1 MWMALILALTLC
13 AQDGCT
19 ALMWACME
27 NQLEVVQA
35 LLAAGVDKEAVGEEV
50 DGGSAHTV
58 GMVMLLIKR
67 PQIMRWGL
75 GSRRIQWGW

>member
-1 MWMALILALTLC
+1 M
-13 AQDGCT
+13 
-19 ALMWACME
+19 
-27 NQLEVVQA
+27 
-35 LLAAGVDKEAVGEEV
+35 AAGVDKEAVGEEV

>member
-50 DGGSAHTV
+50 DGG
-58 GMVMLLIKR
+58 
-67 PQIMRWGL
+67 
-75 GSRRIQWGW
+75 RRIQWGW